1 MYKNRAE
8 NGLFNISGANIRK
21 YRQALPGKV
30 SQRMLADMLQVEG
43 LDLDKNAL
51 QKIETGLR
59 FITDIEIKI
68 FAKVLHVSY
77 ADLLD

>member
-1 MYKNRAE
+1 MHTV
-8 NGLFNISGANIRK
+8 GPGICNISGANIRK

-43 LDLDKNAL
+43 LDLDKNAI